1 MKIIC
6 IGRNYVAHAQELE
19 NKVPENPIVFIKPES
34 SILKKGNDFK
44 LPSFSSN
51 IHYECELVLKIGKT
65 GKDIAKE
72 NALSY
77 IDEIGLG
84 LDLTARD
91 LQDFQKQKGLPWEI
105 AKAFDNSTV
114 LGDFILFDPLN
125 PLQYTFELLKNKEI
139 VQKGDPQLM
148 VFDFETVLH
157 YVSQFFTL
165 EKGDLIF
172 TGTPSGVGKLEE
184 GDILE
189 GRLLNNFSF
198 NLTIK

>member
-19 NKVPENPIVFIKPES
+19 NEIPENPIVFIKPES
-34 SILKKGNDFK
+34 SVLKKGNDFK

-91 LQDFQKQKGLPWEI
+91 LQDLQKKKGLPWEI

-114 LGDFILFDPLN
+114 LGDFIPFDPSS

-148 VFDFETVLH
+148 VFDFKTVLH
-157 YVSQFFTL
+157 YVSQFFSL
-165 EKGDLIF
+165 EKDDLIF
-172 TGTPSGVGKLEE
+172 TGTPSGVGKLEK

>member
-19 NKVPENPIVFIKPES
+19 NEVPENPIVFIKPES

-91 LQDFQKQKGLPWEI
+91 LQDIQKQKGLPWEI

-114 LGDFILFDPLN
+114 LVDFIPFDLSS
-125 PLQYTFELLKNKEI
+125 PLQYSFDLLKNKEI

-148 VFDFETVLH
+148 VFDFKTVLH